1 MSVGSSRMC
10 MRRRA
15 ASSCRITGLSI
26 VLLSSFF
33 VQISF
38 FRPLAQRTKMETKS
52 LNTSIEGLGLND
64 LNHVHGSNITT
75 NSLNV
80 PFKKRLEDQHD
91 VGDAQRFVVLSASV
105 TDVVHETPYSVLLPL
120 SARSWLVAGFRP
132 IILLAVNNPA
142 EWQISSFGNLLVQE
156 LETIPGVLIYIIPS
170 PSKFIEVPMSQVSRL
185 FASFLVPD
193 SELDSYLRVSD
204 ADMII
209 YQSWPF
215 RTENIS
221 GVHVY
226 NGDCCLP
233 QRPMHSIGMS
243 VRLWRQLFSATLD
256 IPIRRC
262 SAEELAQILTSWLVR
277 QGVKENKPMSWA
289 RREWSLDQV
298 LAGQVI
304 NNMRKNVRLTVSPV
318 MGRVHYPHHPLTQTN
333 PAGEVVESHEHRIV
347 FSQLL
352 HLQRRIDLSNLHNSA
367 IFRKW
372 NWTSWVTAIS
382 KSGK

>member
-1 MSVGSSRMC
+1 MC
-10 MRRRA
+10 IRRRA

-33 VQISF
+33 AQMSF
-38 FRPLAQRTKMETKS
+38 FRPLAQRKKMETKS
-52 LNTSIEGLGLND
+52 LNASIERIGLDD
-64 LNHVHGSNITT
+64 LDHVNGSNIPS

-80 PFKKRLEDQHD
+80 SFQKRLEDQHEFH
-91 VGDAQRFVVLSASV
+91 DAQRFIVLSASV
-105 TDVVHETPYSVLLPL
+105 TEVVHETPYSVLLPL
-120 SARSWLVAGFRP
+120 SARSWLAAGFRP

-142 EWQISSFGNLLVQE
+142 EWHISSFGNLLVHE

-170 PSKFIEVPMSQVSRL
+170 PSKFIEVSMSQVSRL
-185 FASFLVPD
+185 FASFLLPD

-243 VRLWRQLFSATLD
+243 VRLWRHLFSAALD

-262 SAEELAQILTSWLVR
+262 SAEELAQILTSWLAR
-277 QGVKENKPMSWA
+277 QGVNEHKPLSWA
-289 RREWSLDQV
+289 QREWSLDQV

-304 NNMRKNVRLTVSPV
+304 NNMRPTVRLTVSPV

-333 PAGEVVESHEHRIV
+333 PAGDVVESHEHKIV
-347 FSQLL
+347 FSQLV
-352 HLQRRIDLSNLHNSA
+352 HLQRRIDLSVLRDSA
-367 IFRKW
+367 IFRNW
-372 NWTSWVTAIS
+372 NWTSWYTVIS
-382 KSGK
+382 TYGK